1 MQIRQLEY
9 FVAVSEYLNFTKA
22 AKQFYI
28 SQTAVTQ
35 QIKALEQELG
45 VQLFIRN
52 NRRVELTPAGNT
64 FLEDAKAIIRR
75 TRDAMDR
82 AKRADTV
89 FTGNLNIGFV
99 KGYEKTN
106 LSDLLAD
113 FHVQYPNIAFTLTR
127 ENVSELYDGILE
139 RKLDVILNINY
150 SLENMEGMEN
160 METRLIRHYPLLAVM
175 PASHPLSHRTSIKRE
190 ELKGYPLVDI
200 KKSNDRYGETTTI
213 LNAFTRAGFLPNVQY
228 ISDDIET
235 SILAVAAGIGYA
247 LLPSYITDSL
257 SLKEKVIAV
266 PIEGEDKE
274 MHIVVAWHRE
284 NQNPAL
290 QRFLKDCMF
299 PAIENDK
306 F

>member
-1 MQIRQLEY
+1 
-9 FVAVSEYLNFTKA
+9 
-22 AKQFYI
+22 
-28 SQTAVTQ
+28 
-35 QIKALEQELG
+35 
-45 VQLFIRN
+45 
-52 NRRVELTPAGNT
+52 
-64 FLEDAKAIIRR
+64 
-75 TRDAMDR
+75 MDR

-139 RKLDVILNINY
+139 RKLDVILNIKY